1 MRALAAVLA
10 AILATSPAHAV
21 APPVCDEAQAV
32 TGGDRA
38 PCSGALLGVDRL
50 GRIIQAVDVA
60 EAELALCE
68 QHRALDE
75 QEHGATVLRLTT
87 EREALKDERAAV
99 KAAGLE
105 AVKPRPSLGD
115 DWRFW
120 VGVIGALAVGVAA
133 GVGVMELA
141 R

>member
-10 AILATSPAHAV
+10 VLVATSPAHAV
-21 APPVCDEAQAV
+21 VPPVCDEAQAV
-32 TGGDRA
+32 TGGERA

-50 GRIIQAVDVA
+50 GRIIEAVDVA
-60 EAELALCE
+60 EAELALCR

-87 EREALKDERAAV
+87 ERDALRVELDTV

-105 AVKPRPSLGD
+105 AVKPAPSLGD

-120 VGVIGALAVGVAA
+120 LGVVSALAVGAAA
-133 GVGVMELA
+133 GVGLAELA